1 MPCNW
6 ELYELRMEIFIRG
19 EKNKSTGNFSGEVY
33 WEFLNITVDLRSL
46 GLGDFQ
52 GSGEA
57 CNFKTAFSEL
67 VKLKMIPF
75 SFARERLEKGKP
87 NFDNLRA
94 GQMSNS
100 THRAAKL
107 YVHRRDQSDH
117 SSDTTG
123 VGVLLEG
130 VKVVIALKSDK
141 GYYVTL
147 IGDSANRVNF

>member
-6 ELYELRMEIFIRG
+6 ELYELRMVIFIRG

-33 WEFLNITVDLRSL
+33 WEFLNVRVDLRSL

-52 GSGEA
+52 GSGDA
-57 CNFKTAFSEL
+57 CNFKTVFSEL
-67 VKLKMIPF
+67 VKLKIIPF
-75 SFARERLEKGKP
+75 SFANERLEKGKP

-94 GQMSNS
+94 GQSSNS
-100 THRAAKL
+100 TLRAAKL

-130 VKVVIALKSDK
+130 VKVAIALKSDK

-147 IGDSANRVNF
+147 TGDSANQVNF